1 MGIIKEYTEMEI
13 KDIFQQIQSIKDS
26 NPVIVLGSGA
36 SVSYGIPGMG
46 ALADALRDYFTAH
59 VFADPKSKDAVDAF
73 LDSLSRGKGLEDALL
88 DVKVPEE
95 VENAIVT
102 VVWDIIA
109 KADRIVY
116 NEFAEGR
123 EINLKQLFDHIIYN
137 DPQKVVNVVSTN
149 YDKIAEYAACQTS
162 AYVNVGFTTGLMG
175 KLKENVASNPKKLE
189 DDYTGY
195 INVLKVHGSLDW
207 FKRDG
212 MILNFPN
219 TSIVPS
225 GCMPC
230 IITPGTNKYERTQQE
245 PHRQLLSSVDKVFA
259 SATGYMCIGYGFND
273 QHVHPMLLKNARGK
287 KAKILIVTKD
297 ITDSIKANVIDKG
310 VDFIAIYSNGASGT
324 VFQTPDDV
332 LEIKDKVYWT
342 IEGITEI

>member
-1 MGIIKEYTEMEI
+1 MEL
-13 KDIFQQIQSIKDS
+13 KDIFQQIQAIKDS

-36 SVSYGIPGMG
+36 SVSYRIPGMG
-46 ALADALRDYFTAH
+46 ALADALRDYFKAN
-59 VFADPKSKDAVDAF
+59 VFADPKSRDAVDSF
-73 LDSLSRGKGLEDALL
+73 LNSLSKGKGLEDALL

-95 VENAIVT
+95 VENAIVM

-109 KADRIVY
+109 KADRNVY
-116 NEFAEGR
+116 NEIVEGR

-137 DPQKVVNVVSTN
+137 DPRKVVNVVSTN

-162 AYVNVGFTTGLMG
+162 AYVNIGFTTGIMG
-175 KLKENVASNPKKLE
+175 KLKENVVSNPKKLE

-195 INVLKVHGSLDW
+195 INILKVHGSLDW

-219 TSIVPS
+219 TTVIPT
-225 GCMPC
+225 GCTPC

-245 PHRQLLSSVDKVFA
+245 PHRQLLSTVDKVFG
-259 SATGYMCIGYGFND
+259 SATGYLCIGYGFND
-273 QHVHPMLLKNARGK
+273 QHVQPFLLKNARSK

-297 ITDSIKANVIDKG
+297 ITDSIITNVIDKG
-310 VDFIAIYSNGASGT
+310 YDYIAVYSDGASGT
-324 VFQTPDDV
+324 IFQTTAGK
-332 LEIKDKVYWT
+332 LEIKDKIYWN
-342 IEGITEI
+342 IEGLTEI

>member
-1 MGIIKEYTEMEI
+1 MEL
-13 KDIFQQIQSIKDS
+13 KDIFQQIQIIKDS

-36 SVSYGIPGMG
+36 SVSYDIPGMG
-46 ALADALRDYFTAH
+46 ALADALKDYFTAH
-59 VFADPKSKDAVDAF
+59 VFTDSKSKEAIDAF
-73 LDSLSRGKGLEDALL
+73 LDSLSKGKGLEDALL
-88 DVKVPEE
+88 DVKVPEN
-95 VENAIVT
+95 VENAIVM

-109 KADRIVY
+109 RADRNVY
-116 NEFAEGR
+116 NEFVSGR

-137 DPQKVVNVVSTN
+137 DPKKVINVVSTN

-175 KLKENVASNPKKLE
+175 KLKENVVSNPKKLE

-195 INVLKVHGSLDW
+195 INILKVHGSLDW
-207 FKRDG
+207 FKRDA

-219 TSIVPS
+219 TVTVPA
-225 GCMPC
+225 GCTPC

-245 PHRQLLSSVDKVFA
+245 PHRQLLSTIDKVFA

-287 KAKILIVTKD
+287 KAKILIVTKE

-310 VDFIAIYSNGASGT
+310 VDYIAIYSNGSLGT
-324 VFQTPDDV
+324 IFRTPDEV
-332 LEIKDKVYWT
+332 LEIKDKVYWN
-342 IEGITEI
+342 IEGLTEI